1 MRPHLKIL
9 VIEDAVDLLEQIT
22 SSIGNTITY
31 FDRSDVEISLLEAN
45 SVAKAL
51 QLVREDGDIQ
61 AVVFSWDVVA
71 KVKELTDVVPLNG
84 VLNKNTS
91 PAAESVSSQ
100 NANEKTTAER
110 SSARNAVI
118 DNNARVID
126 AIKRIRPEL
135 PVYVLGDAVKGLDI
149 VNQANGIESFFY
161 RNDIISDPESILGYI
176 INDFDD
182 RNETPFWTE
191 YKDYVVE
198 SNDSWHTPGHS
209 GGASFRNSPYI
220 SDFYRFFGRN
230 VFVSDLSV
238 SVDSLGSLSDGTH
251 AIGKAQAAVANTFE
265 VRHSYFVTNGSSTSN
280 KIILQTLL
288 REGDKVIADRNCH
301 KSVHYGII
309 QARAMPV
316 YLDSV
321 FNPEYGIFSPP
332 RMAQIK
338 QLIEENTDAKLIVLT
353 GCTYDGLLT
362 DLKQV
367 VNLAHEHG
375 IKVFIDEAWF
385 AYSLFHP
392 ALRDYS
398 AIAAGADYITHS
410 AHKVVSAF
418 SQASFIHVND
428 PDFDKDFFK
437 EVFAIHTSTS
447 PKYQLIASLDVCR
460 QQLEME
466 GYKILNELLSNVAEL
481 KSQMAKFKRLKIL
494 SPSDFANMFSHF
506 ESDNIGH
513 DPLKILIDVS
523 ALDYSNQ
530 EIHRFL
536 MDEVG
541 LEIEKFTHSTIL
553 VLLTLGGMRSKIVRL
568 YNALKRL
575 DDGAVNLSKRKSKSP
590 LPADIPP
597 IHLDDLPSK
606 AFFSPREAIPWQNSV
621 GRTAAGLITPYP
633 PGIPLI
639 VPGQKVEQAHI
650 DYLQALASQK
660 LTVQGIYDGEIYV
673 VADQQ

>member
-1 MRPHLKIL
+1 MLPQLKIL
-9 VIEDAVDLLEQIT
+9 IIEDSAELLEQLAT
-22 SSIGNTITY
+22 SIRSTTEL
-31 FDRSDVEISLLEAN
+31 FDRPDIELTVVEADSVQNALEVVHN
-45 SVAKAL
+45 
-51 QLVREDGDIQ
+51 DGDIQ
-61 AVVFSWDVVA
+61 AVVFSWDTEVKA
-71 KVKELTDVVPLNG
+71 FEIGESGNGKV
-84 VLNKNTS
+84 
-91 PAAESVSSQ
+91 Q
-100 NANEKTTAER
+100 N
-110 SSARNAVI
+110 NAV
-118 DNNARVID
+118 VIE
-126 AIKRIRPEL
+126 AIKNIRPEL
-135 PVYVLGDAVKGLDI
+135 PVYVLGDAIKGLDI
-149 VNQANGIESFFY
+149 VNQTTGMESFFY

-182 RNETPFWTE
+182 RNETPFWTAYKE
-191 YKDYVVE
+191 YVLE
-198 SNDSWHTPGHS
+198 ANDSWHTPGHS

-251 AIGKAQAAVANTFE
+251 AIGRAQSALATTFE

-301 KSVHYGII
+301 KSVHYGIV

-321 FNPEYGIFSPP
+321 FNPDFGIFSPP
-332 RMAQIK
+332 RLSQLK
-338 QLIEENTDAKLIVLT
+338 ELIEENQDAKLVVLT

-362 DLKQV
+362 DLRQV
-367 VNLAHEHG
+367 VELAHSYG

-392 ALRDYS
+392 QLRPYS
-398 AIAAGADYITHS
+398 AIYTGADYVTHS

-428 PDFDKDFFK
+428 PDFDEDFFK
-437 EVFAIHTSTS
+437 EIYSIHTSTS

-466 GYKILNELLSNVAEL
+466 GYKIINELLSNVVEL
-481 KSQMAKFKRLKIL
+481 KEQVARFSRIRILEAK
-494 SPSDFANMFSHF
+494 DFAQAFDHF
-506 ESDNIGH
+506 EQDNIGH

-523 ALDYSNQ
+523 ALSYSNQ

-568 YNALKRL
+568 YNALKKL
-575 DDGAVNLSKRKSKSP
+575 DQGKASLNRSKSR
-590 LPADIPP
+590 PAIPSSIP
-597 IHLDDLPSK
+597 AISLEMLPST
-606 AFFSPREAIPWQNSV
+606 AFFGKREPIPWQESA
-621 GRTAAGLITPYP
+621 GRIAAGLVTPYP

-639 VPGQKVEQAHI
+639 IPGQRILQEHI
-650 DYLQALASQK
+650 DYLRSLASQK
-660 LTVQGIYDGEIYV
+660 LTIQGLYDGELYV
-673 VADQQ
+673 QAKPE

>member
-1 MRPHLKIL
+1 MLPKLKIL
-9 VIEDAVDLLEQIT
+9 VVEDSDELLEQL
-22 SSIGNTITY
+22 SASIRSTIDF
-31 FDRSDVEISLLEAN
+31 FDRPDIEVSVTEAISVTEA
-45 SVAKAL
+45 L
-51 QLVREDGDIQ
+51 RQVREDGEIQ
-61 AVVFSWDVVA
+61 AVVFSWDTRVTEVDIGGDSDAQVA
-71 KVKELTDVVPLNG
+71 N
-84 VLNKNTS
+84 
-91 PAAESVSSQ
+91 
-100 NANEKTTAER
+100 
-110 SSARNAVI
+110 NAV
-118 DNNARVID
+118 VIN
-126 AIKRIRPEL
+126 AIKYIRPEL

-149 VNQANGIESFFY
+149 VNEAGSMESFFY
-161 RNDIISDPESILGYI
+161 RNDIISDPESIVGYI

-182 RNETPFWTE
+182 RNETPFWTAYKE
-191 YKDYVVE
+191 YVLE
-198 SNDSWHTPGHS
+198 ANDSWHTPGHS
-209 GGASFRNSPYI
+209 GGASFRHSPYI

-238 SVDSLGSLSDGTH
+238 SVDSLGSLSDGTY
-251 AIGKAQAAVANTFE
+251 AIGRAQANVASTFE

-301 KSVHYGII
+301 KSVHYGIV

-321 FNPEYGIFSPP
+321 FNPDYGIFSPP
-332 RMAQIK
+332 RLT
-338 QLIEENTDAKLIVLT
+338 QLREVIEANPNAKLVVLT

-367 VNLAHEHG
+367 VALAHSRG

-385 AYSLFHP
+385 AYASFHP
-392 ALRDYS
+392 HFRPYS
-398 AIAAGADYITHS
+398 AVQAGADYVTHS

-418 SQASFIHVND
+418 SQASLIHVND

-437 EVFAIHTSTS
+437 EVYNIHTSTS

-466 GYKILNELLSNVAEL
+466 GYKILNELLANVQEL
-481 KSQMAKFKRLKIL
+481 KQQVAKFTRLKIL
-494 SPSDFANMFSHF
+494 DRQDFARMFDHV
-506 ESDNIGH
+506 EQDNVGH
-513 DPLKILIDVS
+513 DPLKILIDIS
-523 ALDYSNQ
+523 ALEYSNQ

-568 YNALKRL
+568 YNALKKL
-575 DDGAVNLSKRKSKSP
+575 DDGSVSLQRSKNRKP
-590 LPADIPP
+590 LPTSIPP
-597 IHLDDLPSK
+597 ISLAELPSR
-606 AFFSPREAIPWQNSV
+606 AFFSEREAIPWEQSA
-621 GRTAAGLITPYP
+621 GRIAAGLVTPYP

-639 VPGQKVEQAHI
+639 VPGQRIEHAHI
-650 DYLQALASQK
+650 NYLQALASQK
-660 LTVQGIYDGEIYV
+660 LTIQGVYDGDIYV
-673 VADQQ
+673 MTIK